1 MARKKTVLNY
11 IPKESVIH
19 KLTGTTKLFIF
30 LLLSFGSIITYDT
43 RVLFGLFVF
52 CVICFYVS
60 RIKLSEVKTMIGFL
74 FVFLIINGI
83 VIFLFNPNYGPDL
96 YGTRHELFHIAG
108 KYYITTEQLFYQANV
123 MLKYFIALPIAI
135 LFVSTTNPSE
145 LAASLNSIGIPYKV
159 AYIVALA
166 LRYIPDIQNDYH
178 DISQAQQAR
187 GIELGK
193 GVKLNKRLK
202 NVVNILFPLVLTSIQ
217 RIDLVS
223 NAMDLRC
230 FGKSNKRTWYMKK
243 KFEIRDYVAMTM
255 GVVMFVL
262 CLVITFADG
271 NRFFNPFI

>member
-1 MARKKTVLNY
+1 MARKNTVLNY
-11 IPKESVIH
+11 LPKDSVIH
-19 KLTGTTKLFIF
+19 RLTGTTKLFIF
-30 LLLSFGSIITYDT
+30 LLLSFASIITYDT
-43 RVLFGLFVF
+43 RVLLGLFVF
-52 CVICFYVS
+52 CLICFIVS
-60 RIKLSEVKTMIGFL
+60 KIKLNEVKTMVGFL
-74 FVFLIINGI
+74 FIFLIINAI
-83 VIFLFNPNYGPDL
+83 VIYLFNPNYGPDL
-96 YGTRHELFHIAG
+96 YQTRHELFHIAG
-108 KYYITTEQLFYQANV
+108 KYYITLEQLFYQANV

-193 GVKLNKRLK
+193 GVKIGKRLK
-202 NVVNILFPLVLTSIQ
+202 NVVNILFPLILTSVQ

-243 KFEIRDYVAMTM
+243 KFALRDYIAIAV
-255 GVVMFVL
+255 GIVVFVL
-262 CLVITFADG
+262 ALLITFADG
-271 NRFFNPFI
+271 NRFYNPFI

>member
-1 MARKKTVLNY
+1 MARKNTVLNY
-11 IPKESVIH
+11 LPKESVIH
-19 KLTGTTKLFIF
+19 RLTGTTKLVIF
-30 LLLSFGSIITYDT
+30 LLLSFASIITYDT
-43 RVLFGLFVF
+43 RVLLGLFAF
-52 CVICFYVS
+52 CVVCFIVS
-60 RIKLSEVKTMIGFL
+60 KIKLSEIKTAIGFL
-74 FVFLIINGI
+74 FLFLIMNAI
-83 VIFLFNPNYGPDL
+83 VIYIFNPNYGPDL

-108 KYYITTEQLFYQANV
+108 KYYVTTEQLFYQANI

-145 LAASLNSIGIPYKV
+145 LAASLNGIGVPYKV

-193 GVKLNKRLK
+193 GVKLTKRLK
-202 NVVNILFPLVLTSIQ
+202 NVVNILFPLILTSVQ

-243 KFEIRDYVAMTM
+243 KFVTRDYIALLVGVA
-255 GVVMFVL
+255 VFVL
-262 CLVITFADG
+262 SLVVTFADG
-271 NRFFNPFI
+271 NRFYNPFI

>member
-1 MARKKTVLNY
+1 MARKNTVLNY

-19 KLTGTTKLFIF
+19 RLTGTTKLFIF
-30 LLLSFGSIITYDT
+30 LLLSFGSILTFDT
-43 RVLFGLFVF
+43 RVLLGLFVF
-52 CVICFYVS
+52 CVVCFIIS
-60 RIKLSEVKTMIGFL
+60 KIKLSEVKTMVGFL
-74 FVFLIINGI
+74 FIFLIMNGI
-83 VIFLFNPNYGPDL
+83 IIYLFNPNYGPEL

-159 AYIVALA
+159 AYTVSLA

-193 GVKLNKRLK
+193 GVKLSKRLK
-202 NVVNILFPLVLTSIQ
+202 NVVTILFPLILTSVQ

-243 KFEIRDYVAMTM
+243 KFAVRDYVAIII
-255 GVVMFVL
+255 GLGLFVL
-262 CLVITFADG
+262 SMLVTFADG

>member
-1 MARKKTVLNY
+1 MARKNTVLNY
-11 IPKESVIH
+11 IPKESPIH

-30 LLLSFGSIITYDT
+30 LLLSFASIITFDT
-43 RVLFGLFVF
+43 RVLIGLFLF
-52 CVICFYVS
+52 CVICFVIS
-60 RIKLSEVKTMIGFL
+60 KIKLSEVKTMVGFL
-74 FVFLIINGI
+74 FLFLIINAI
-83 VIFLFNPNYGPDL
+83 VIYIFNPNYGPEL

-123 MLKYFIALPIAI
+123 MMKYFIALPIAI

-193 GVKLNKRLK
+193 GVKLGKRLK
-202 NVVNILFPLVLTSIQ
+202 NVVNILFPLILTSVQ

-243 KFEIRDYVAMTM
+243 KFSKLDYIALTIGIVLFIISL
-255 GVVMFVL
+255 VV
-262 CLVITFADG
+262 TYADG
-271 NRFFNPFI
+271 NRFYNPFL

>member
-1 MARKKTVLNY
+1 MARKNTVLNY
-11 IPKESVIH
+11 LPKDSVIH
-19 KLTGTTKLFIF
+19 RLTGTTKLFIF
-30 LLLSFGSIITYDT
+30 LLLSFASIITYDT
-43 RVLFGLFVF
+43 RVLLGLFVF
-52 CVICFYVS
+52 CLICFIVS
-60 RIKLSEVKTMIGFL
+60 KIKLNEVKTMVGFL
-74 FVFLIINGI
+74 FIFLIINAI
-83 VIFLFNPNYGPDL
+83 VIYLFNPNYGPDL
-96 YGTRHELFHIAG
+96 YQTRHELFHIAG
-108 KYYITTEQLFYQANV
+108 KYYITLEQLFYQANV

-193 GVKLNKRLK
+193 GVKIGKRLK
-202 NVVNILFPLVLTSIQ
+202 NVVNILFPLILTSVQ

-243 KFEIRDYVAMTM
+243 KFALRDYIAIAV
-255 GVVMFVL
+255 GVIVFVL
-262 CLVITFADG
+262 TLLITFADG
-271 NRFFNPFI
+271 NRFYNPFI

>member
-11 IPKESVIH
+11 IPKESIIH
-19 KLTGTTKLFIF
+19 RLTGTTKLFIF
-30 LLLSFGSIITYDT
+30 LLLSFASIITYDT
-43 RVLFGLFVF
+43 RVLLGLFAF
-52 CVICFYVS
+52 CVVCFIIS
-60 RIKLSEVKTMIGFL
+60 KIKLSEVKTMVGFL
-74 FVFLIINGI
+74 FIFLIINGI
-83 VIFLFNPNYGPDL
+83 VIFLFNPNYGPEL

-145 LAASLNSIGIPYKV
+145 LAASLNSIGIPYKI

-193 GVKLNKRLK
+193 GVKLSKRLK

-243 KFEIRDYVAMTM
+243 KFVLRDYVSI
-255 GVVMFVL
+255 FVGIVIFAL
-262 CLVITFADG
+262 SIWITFADG